1 MAPSVSAPVVVLDGN
16 SLSIEQI
23 VAVARQHAP
32 VGLAPAA
39 REQVQRSRDFL
50 EKCVRDGMAIY
61 GVTTGIG
68 ELARVRI
75 SPEQSAE
82 LSRRIIYSHSAGTG
96 DPFPEDAVRAAMLLR
111 ANVLAKGCSGVRP
124 CLLDTVLAMINRN
137 VVPYINEK
145 GSLGVSGDLS
155 PMSQFA
161 EVAIGEGRAWY
172 QGELLPGGEAM
183 KRAGIKPTDLT
194 YKEGLGLIN
203 GSQMMT
209 GGAAL
214 LVYDAER
221 VLKNAVIAAAMSLDA
236 LRAVERAFDPTVH
249 RARAYPGQNAVAAN
263 LLRLFAGSQI
273 MADKT
278 GKVQDGYS
286 MRCTPQA
293 LGPSFDTLEHVR
305 RIVNIEVN
313 AAADN
318 PLFFP
323 AEPGSETSSGG
334 QYFAAGNF
342 HGQPVAMVMDFLCIA
357 LAEAA
362 DLSERH
368 TNRLLN
374 PVLSGLPDFLVQ
386 GNGLNSGLMVA
397 QYTAAAL
404 VSENKVLSHPA
415 VVDSIS
421 VSADQED
428 HVSMGPIAVR
438 KCGEILRNVRAVLAI
453 EMLCAA
459 QAMDFHRNQS
469 PRGSEGQSPSGSE
482 EAKQSPSGSEGAKQS
497 PSGSEGA
504 KQSPSGEGR
513 AAHTSRDRGV
523 SGVGGSTPARSR
535 SGLVNRRPGRG
546 TAIAY
551 DLIREKVPF
560 MVDDRVL
567 YPDIEAVR
575 QLIESNTI
583 LAAVEQEVGPLL
595 LARDV
600 ELPRP
605 NVAY

>member
-1 MAPSVSAPVVVLDGN
+1 MEVSLDGN

-23 VAVARQHAP
+23 VAVARD
-32 VGLAPAA
+32 GA
-39 REQVQRSRDFL
+39 RVAVSKEARARVQRSRDFL
-50 EKCVRDGMAIY
+50 EKCVADGSAIY

-82 LSRRIIYSHSAGTG
+82 LSRRIVYSHSAGTG
-96 DPFPEDAVRAAMLLR
+96 DPFPPDAVRAAMLLR
-111 ANVLAKGCSGVRP
+111 ANVLAKAVSGVRVS
-124 CLLDTVLAMINRN
+124 LLDTVIEMINKG
-137 VVPYINEK
+137 VIPYINEK

-155 PMSQFA
+155 PLSQFA
-161 EVAIGEGRAWY
+161 EVAIGEGRAY
-172 QGELLPGGEAM
+172 YKGELMSGADAM
-183 KRAGIKPTDLT
+183 RKAGVKPTDLT
-194 YKEGLGLIN
+194 FKEGLGLIN

-209 GGAAL
+209 AGAAL
-214 LVYDAER
+214 LVFDAER
-221 VLKNAVIAAAMSLDA
+221 VLKNAVIAAAMTLDA
-236 LRAVERAFDPTVH
+236 LRAVERAFDPIVH
-249 RARAYPGQNAVAAN
+249 RARPYPGQNAIAAN
-263 LLRLFAGSQI
+263 LRRLFAGSQI
-273 MADKT
+273 MADRT
-278 GKVQDGYS
+278 GRVQDGYS

-313 AAADN
+313 SAADN

-323 AEPGSETSSGG
+323 DEQ

-342 HGQPVAMVMDFLCIA
+342 HGQPVGMVADFLCIA

-374 PVLSGLPDFLVQ
+374 PVLSGLPDFLVE
-386 GNGLNSGLMVA
+386 GKGLNSGLMVA

-415 VVDSIS
+415 SVDSIS

-453 EMLCAA
+453 EMMCAA
-459 QAMDFHRNQS
+459 QAFDFHK
-469 PRGSEGQSPSGSE
+469 G
-482 EAKQSPSGSEGAKQS
+482 K
-497 PSGSEGA
+497 
-504 KQSPSGEGR
+504 
-513 AAHTSRDRGV
+513 
-523 SGVGGSTPARSR
+523 
-535 SGLVNRRPGRG
+535 RPGKG

-551 DLIREKVPF
+551 DLIRSKVPF
-560 MVDDRVL
+560 LKDDRVL
-567 YPDIEAVR
+567 YPDIEAIR

-583 LAAVEQEVGPLL
+583 LDAVENEIGPLL
-595 LARDV
+595 LARDMQD
-600 ELPRP
+600 LPRP
-605 NVAY
+605 NVPA